1 MFTNQNV
8 SPKFDHQKLPPKKMM
23 TFYIDR
29 NLAER
34 FRVVADKDSRNYS
47 KVIQNYMTRYV
58 DSRT

>member
-8 SPKFDHQKLPPKKMM
+8 SPKFDTKLSPKKMM

-34 FRVVADKDSRNYS
+34 FRVVADRELGLLLS
-47 KVIQNYMTRYV
+47 
-58 DSRT
+58 

>member
-8 SPKFDHQKLPPKKMM
+8 SPKFDTKLSPKKMM

-58 DSRT
+58 ESRT

>member
-8 SPKFDHQKLPPKKMM
+8 SPNFDTKLSPKKMM

-58 DSRT
+58 ESRT

>member
-1 MFTNQNV
+1 MFTKQNV
-8 SPKFDHQKLPPKKMM
+8 SPKFDTKLSPKKMM

-58 DSRT
+58 ESRT

>member
-1 MFTNQNV
+1 MNKQNL
-8 SPKFDHQKLPPKKMM
+8 SPTYDKFSPKKMM

-47 KVIQNYMTRYV
+47 KVIQNYMMRYV
-58 DSRT
+58 ETRT

>member
-8 SPKFDHQKLPPKKMM
+8 SPKFDTKLSPKKMM

-58 DSRT
+58 ILK

>member
-8 SPKFDHQKLPPKKMM
+8 SPKFDTKLSPKKMM

-58 DSRT
+58 KSRT